1 MGDEVTFSALG
12 DTQAGD
18 GNKRG
23 VLNGPNKFRTS
34 FVLALVGVVLVFAG
48 TSNVLMEV
56 LAIACGIAALVAR
69 KVKSIPCEQQMA
81 PKATTIMAIC
91 SIVLGV
97 AVCFSVAN
105 GTGKLNVEVN
115 ADNWQGGSIEVNM
128 TGTDSSGKA
137 VDETLR
143 VTPGKSET
151 IPSAKAGTY
160 SFTVDES
167 ALTVND
173 IVYKVDQPSEQY
185 DFNKKSDMTVAINLV
200 IDEEATSALAEKK
213 AAEEAAAAEQKAAEE
228 QAAAE
233 QKAAEEAAAAEAAAQ
248 KKAEQ
253 EEERLNR
260 TVYITGSGSK
270 YHSSG
275 CRTIKKSSVT
285 AITIRDAE
293 ASGYE
298 PCGVCNPRY

>member
-1 MGDEVTFSALG
+1 MSDEVTFSALG
-12 DTQAGD
+12 DIQAGNGD
-18 GNKRG
+18 KRG
-23 VLNGPNKFRTS
+23 VLNGPNKFRAS

-48 TSNVLMEV
+48 TSNVLIEA
-56 LAIACGIAALVAR
+56 LAIVCGIAALVAR
-69 KVKSIPCEQQMA
+69 KVKSIPREQQMA

-115 ADNWQGGSIEVNM
+115 AENWQGSSIEVSI

-143 VTPGKSET
+143 VIPGESKT
-151 IPSAKAGTY
+151 VPNAKAGTY

-173 IVYKVDQPSEQY
+173 IVYKVDQSSDQY

-200 IDEEATSALAEKK
+200 VDEEATSALAEKK
-213 AAEEAAAAEQKAAEE
+213 AAEEQAVAEQKAAEE

-233 QKAAEEAAAAEAAAQ
+233 QKAAEEAAAEASAQ

-298 PCGVCNPRY
+298 PCGVCNPR

>member
-1 MGDEVTFSALG
+1 MGDGVTFSALG
-12 DTQAGD
+12 DTQTGN

-69 KVKSIPCEQQMA
+69 KVKSIPREQQMA

-115 ADNWQGGSIEVNM
+115 ADNWQGGSIEVSM

-137 VDETLR
+137 VEETLR
-143 VTPGKSET
+143 VTPGKSQT
-151 IPSAKAGTY
+151 ISSAKAGTY

-200 IDEEATSALAEKK
+200 VDEEATSALAEKK

-275 CRTIKKSSVT
+275 CRTIKKSSVI

-298 PCGVCNPRY
+298 PCGVCHPR

>member
-1 MGDEVTFSALG
+1 MGDGVTFSALG
-12 DTQAGD
+12 DTQAGN
-18 GNKRG
+18 GNNRG

-48 TSNVLMEV
+48 TSTVLMEV

-69 KVKSIPCEQQMA
+69 KVKSIPREQQMA

-115 ADNWQGGSIEVNM
+115 ADNWQGGSIEVSM

-137 VDETLR
+137 VEETLR
-143 VTPGKSET
+143 VTPGKSQT
-151 IPSAKAGTY
+151 ISSAKAGTY

-200 IDEEATSALAEKK
+200 VDEEATSALAEKK

-298 PCGVCNPRY
+298 PCGVCHPR

>member
-1 MGDEVTFSALG
+1 MSDEVTFSALG
-12 DTQAGD
+12 DTRAGNGD
-18 GNKRG
+18 KRG
-23 VLNGPNKFRTS
+23 VLNGPNKFRAS
-34 FVLALVGVVLVFAG
+34 FILALIGVVLVFAG
-48 TSNVLMEV
+48 TSNVLIEA
-56 LAIACGIAALVAR
+56 LAIVCGIAALVAR
-69 KVKSIPCEQQMA
+69 KVKSIPREQQMA

-143 VTPGKSET
+143 VTPGKSKT

-173 IVYKVDQPSEQY
+173 TVYKVDQ
-185 DFNKKSDMTVAINLV
+185 
-200 IDEEATSALAEKK
+200 
-213 AAEEAAAAEQKAAEE
+213 
-228 QAAAE
+228 
-233 QKAAEEAAAAEAAAQ
+233 
-248 KKAEQ
+248 
-253 EEERLNR
+253 
-260 TVYITGSGSK
+260 
-270 YHSSG
+270 
-275 CRTIKKSSVT
+275 
-285 AITIRDAE
+285 
-293 ASGYE
+293 
-298 PCGVCNPRY
+298 

>member
-1 MGDEVTFSALG
+1 MRHSCTSGQKGEVGL
-12 DTQAGD
+12 
-18 GNKRG
+18 
-23 VLNGPNKFRTS
+23 
-34 FVLALVGVVLVFAG
+34 
-48 TSNVLMEV
+48 
-56 LAIACGIAALVAR
+56 
-69 KVKSIPCEQQMA
+69 
-81 PKATTIMAIC
+81 
-91 SIVLGV
+91 
-97 AVCFSVAN
+97 
-105 GTGKLNVEVN
+105 
-115 ADNWQGGSIEVNM
+115 

-143 VTPGKSET
+143 VIPGESKT
-151 IPSAKAGTY
+151 IPNAKAGTY

-173 IVYKVDQPSEQY
+173 IVYKVDQSSDQY

-200 IDEEATSALAEKK
+200 VDEEATSALAEKK
-213 AAEEAAAAEQKAAEE
+213 AAEEQAAAEQKAAEQKAAEEQAAAEQKAAEE

-233 QKAAEEAAAAEAAAQ
+233 QKAAEEAAAAEASAQ

-260 TVYITGSGSK
+260 TVYITGSGLK

-298 PCGVCNPRY
+298 PCGVCNPR

>member
-1 MGDEVTFSALG
+1 MSDEVTFSALG
-12 DTQAGD
+12 DTQAGNGD
-18 GNKRG
+18 KRG
-23 VLNGPNKFRTS
+23 VLNGPNKFRAS
-34 FVLALVGVVLVFAG
+34 FILALVGVVLVFAG
-48 TSNVLMEV
+48 TSNVLIEV
-56 LAIACGIAALVAR
+56 LAIVCGIAALVAR
-69 KVKSIPCEQQMA
+69 KVKSIPREQQMA

-105 GTGKLNVEVN
+105 GTGKLSVEVN
-115 ADNWQGGSIEVNM
+115 AENWQGSSIEVNM
-128 TGTDSSGKA
+128 TGADNNGKA
-137 VDETLR
+137 VDETFK

-151 IPSAKAGTY
+151 IPNAKAGTY
-160 SFTVDES
+160 SFTIDES

-275 CRTIKKSSVT
+275 CRTIKKSSTT

-298 PCGVCNPRY
+298 PCGVCNPR

>member
-1 MGDEVTFSALG
+1 MGDGVTFSALG
-12 DTQAGD
+12 DTQAGN

-23 VLNGPNKFRTS
+23 VLNGSNKFRTS

-48 TSNVLMEV
+48 TSNVLIEV

-69 KVKSIPCEQQMA
+69 KVKSIPREQQMA

-97 AVCFSVAN
+97 AVCFSVAS

-115 ADNWQGGSIEVNM
+115 ADNWQGGSIEVSM
-128 TGTDSSGKA
+128 AGTDSSGKA
-137 VDETLR
+137 VEETLR
-143 VTPGKSET
+143 VTPGKSQT
-151 IPSAKAGTY
+151 ISSAKAGTY

-200 IDEEATSALAEKK
+200 VDEEATLALAEKK

-275 CRTIKKSSVT
+275 CYTIKNSSTT

-298 PCGVCNPRY
+298 PCGKCHPR

>member
-1 MGDEVTFSALG
+1 M
-12 DTQAGD
+12 
-18 GNKRG
+18 
-23 VLNGPNKFRTS
+23 
-34 FVLALVGVVLVFAG
+34 
-48 TSNVLMEV
+48 
-56 LAIACGIAALVAR
+56 AR
-69 KVKSIPCEQQMA
+69 KVKSIPREQQMA

-137 VDETLR
+137 VDETLK
-143 VTPGKSET
+143 VTPGKSKT

-173 IVYKVDQPSEQY
+173 TVYKVDQSSGQY
-185 DFNKKSDMTVAINLV
+185 DFDKKSDMTIAINLV
-200 IDEEATSALAEKK
+200 VDEEATSALAEKK

-298 PCGVCNPRY
+298 PCGVCNPR

>member
-1 MGDEVTFSALG
+1 MS
-12 DTQAGD
+12 
-18 GNKRG
+18 
-23 VLNGPNKFRTS
+23 NKFRAS
-34 FVLALVGVVLVFAG
+34 FILALVGVVLVFAG
-48 TSNVLMEV
+48 TSNVLIEV
-56 LAIACGIAALVAR
+56 LAIVCGIAALVAG
-69 KVKSIPCEQQMA
+69 KVKSIPREQQMA

-143 VTPGKSET
+143 VTPGKSKT

-173 IVYKVDQPSEQY
+173 IVYKVDQSSERY

-200 IDEEATSALAEKK
+200 VDEEATSALAEKK

-248 KKAEQ
+248 KKTEQ

-270 YHSSG
+270 YHSNG

-298 PCGVCNPRY
+298 PCGVCNPR

>member
-1 MGDEVTFSALG
+1 MS
-12 DTQAGD
+12 
-18 GNKRG
+18 
-23 VLNGPNKFRTS
+23 NKFRAS

-48 TSNVLMEV
+48 TSNVLIEV
-56 LAIACGIAALVAR
+56 LAIVCGIAALVAR
-69 KVKSIPCEQQMA
+69 KVKSIPREQQMA

-115 ADNWQGGSIEVNM
+115 ADNWQGDSIEVNM
-128 TGTDSSGKA
+128 AGTDSSGKA

-143 VTPGKSET
+143 VTPGKSKT

-167 ALTVND
+167 DLTVND
-173 IVYKVDQPSEQY
+173 IVYKVDQSSERY

-200 IDEEATSALAEKK
+200 VDEEATSALAKKK

-248 KKAEQ
+248 KKTEQ

-298 PCGVCNPRY
+298 PCGVCNPR

>member
-1 MGDEVTFSALG
+1 
-12 DTQAGD
+12 
-18 GNKRG
+18 
-23 VLNGPNKFRTS
+23 
-34 FVLALVGVVLVFAG
+34 
-48 TSNVLMEV
+48 
-56 LAIACGIAALVAR
+56 
-69 KVKSIPCEQQMA
+69 
-81 PKATTIMAIC
+81 
-91 SIVLGV
+91 
-97 AVCFSVAN
+97 
-105 GTGKLNVEVN
+105 
-115 ADNWQGGSIEVNM
+115 M

-143 VTPGKSET
+143 VTPGKSKT

-173 IVYKVDQPSEQY
+173 IVYKVDQSSERY

-200 IDEEATSALAEKK
+200 VDEEATSALAEKK

-233 QKAAEEAAAAEAAAQ
+233 QKAAEEAAAAKAAAQ
-248 KKAEQ
+248 KKTEQ

-298 PCGVCNPRY
+298 PCGVCNPR

>member
-1 MGDEVTFSALG
+1 MGDGVTFSALG
-12 DTQAGD
+12 DTQAGN
-18 GNKRG
+18 GNNRG

-69 KVKSIPCEQQMA
+69 KVKSIPREQQMA

-115 ADNWQGGSIEVNM
+115 ADNWQGGSIEVSM

-137 VDETLR
+137 VEETLR
-143 VTPGKSET
+143 VTPGKSQT
-151 IPSAKAGTY
+151 ISSAKAGTY

-200 IDEEATSALAEKK
+200 VDEEATSALAEKK

-298 PCGVCNPRY
+298 PCGVCHPR

>member
-1 MGDEVTFSALG
+1 MGDGVTFSALG
-12 DTQAGD
+12 DTQAGN

-23 VLNGPNKFRTS
+23 VLNGPNKLRTS

-48 TSNVLMEV
+48 TSNVLIEV

-69 KVKSIPCEQQMA
+69 KVKSIPREQQMA

-97 AVCFSVAN
+97 AVCFSVAS

-115 ADNWQGGSIEVNM
+115 ADNWQGGSIEVSM
-128 TGTDSSGKA
+128 AGTDSSGKA
-137 VDETLR
+137 VKETLR
-143 VTPGKSET
+143 VTPGKSQT
-151 IPSAKAGTY
+151 ISSAKAGTY

-200 IDEEATSALAEKK
+200 VDEEATSALAEKK

-275 CRTIKKSSVT
+275 CYTIKNSSTT

-298 PCGVCNPRY
+298 PCGKCHPR

>member
-18 GNKRG
+18 GSKRG

-34 FVLALVGVVLVFAG
+34 FVLALVGVILVFAG

-56 LAIACGIAALVAR
+56 LAIACGIAALMAR
-69 KVKSIPCEQQMA
+69 KVKSIPREQQMA

-115 ADNWQGGSIEVNM
+115 ADNWQGGSIEVSM
-128 TGTDSSGKA
+128 AGTDSSGKA
-137 VDETLR
+137 VEETLR
-143 VTPGKSET
+143 VTPGKSQT
-151 IPSAKAGTY
+151 ISSAKAGMY

-200 IDEEATSALAEKK
+200 VDEEATSALAEKK

-253 EEERLNR
+253 EEDRLNR

-275 CRTIKKSSVT
+275 CYTIKNSSTT

-298 PCGVCNPRY
+298 PCGKCHPR

>member
-1 MGDEVTFSALG
+1 MSDEVTFSALG
-12 DTQAGD
+12 GIQAGNGD
-18 GNKRG
+18 KRG
-23 VLNGPNKFRTS
+23 VLNGPNKFRAS

-48 TSNVLMEV
+48 TSNVLIEA
-56 LAIACGIAALVAR
+56 LAIVCGIAALVAR
-69 KVKSIPCEQQMA
+69 KVKSIPREQQMA

-115 ADNWQGGSIEVNM
+115 AENWQGSSIEVSI

-143 VTPGKSET
+143 VIPGESKT
-151 IPSAKAGTY
+151 IPNAKAGTY

-173 IVYKVDQPSEQY
+173 IVYKVDQSSDQY
-185 DFNKKSDMTVAINLV
+185 DFNKKNDMTVAINLV
-200 IDEEATSALAEKK
+200 VDEEATSALAEKK
-213 AAEEAAAAEQKAAEE
+213 AAEEQAAAEQKAAEE

-233 QKAAEEAAAAEAAAQ
+233 QKAAEEAAAAEASAQ

-260 TVYITGSGSK
+260 TVYITGSGLK

-298 PCGVCNPRY
+298 PCGVCNPR

>member
-1 MGDEVTFSALG
+1 MSDEVTFSALG
-12 DTQAGD
+12 DTRAGNGD
-18 GNKRG
+18 KRG
-23 VLNGPNKFRTS
+23 VLNGPNKFRAS
-34 FVLALVGVVLVFAG
+34 FMLALVGVVLVFAG
-48 TSNVLMEV
+48 MSNALIEV

-69 KVKSIPCEQQMA
+69 KVKSIPREQQMA
-81 PKATTIMAIC
+81 PRATTIMAIC

-143 VTPGKSET
+143 VTPGKSKT

-160 SFTVDES
+160 SFKVDES

-173 IVYKVDQPSEQY
+173 IVYKVDQSSERY

-200 IDEEATSALAEKK
+200 VDEEATSALAEKK

-228 QAAAE
+228 RAAAE

-298 PCGVCNPRY
+298 PCGVCNPR